1 MVPRKCTDPRSDEG
15 ETKIE
20 QKVTSRLVG
29 GVQGGKKKRVKRR
42 RKDRQGAS
50 DDLPSGVLI
59 SGWAEGADG
68 VKSECVGRRCR
79 VVIFACR
86 VGGRGRKLQVEVEV
100 TWEGAEFLPSRRV
113 QWQAP
118 SLSTVTTRSHAQTR
132 PTSLG
137 YNKNEWRCE
146 VW

>member
-20 QKVTSRLVG
+20 EKVTSRLVG
-29 GVQGGKKKRVKRR
+29 GFEGGKKRMKRR
-42 RKDRQGAS
+42 RKDRQGAG

-59 SGWAEGADG
+59 SGWEEGADG
-68 VKSECVGRRCR
+68 VQSECDGRRCR
-79 VVIFACR
+79 VVIFACG
-86 VGGRGRKLQVEVEV
+86 VGGRGRKLQVEVEM
-100 TWEGAEFLPSRRV
+100 TPEGAQFLQRRRV

-132 PTSLG
+132 STSLG
-137 YNKNEWRCE
+137 YNKNNWCCE
-146 VW
+146 VG